1 MSHFTVDQLAAHL
14 ERTFGGRA
22 VTDTDAKGQVVLNF
36 HISNPH
42 ESRHPVVLT
51 AHSYRGAVS
60 LCSLWFGQVEISKA
74 LDPAD
79 LVPAMEAILR
89 GEIVAVARYKSR
101 DAYDDRRRAAG
112 NRSTWLYQIPD
123 DAEALSAMKEK
134 LCTRASLGEKIMG
147 NMTGV
152 FEVYDWESTSVLER

>member
-1 MSHFTVDQLAAHL
+1 MSHFTVDGLASHL

-22 VTDTDAKGQVVLNF
+22 VTDTDAKGQAVLNF
-36 HISNPH
+36 HIPNPH
-42 ESRHPVVLT
+42 EPHHPVVLT

-89 GEIVAVARYKSR
+89 GEIVAMVRYKSR
-101 DAYDDRRRAAG
+101 DAFDDRRCASG
-112 NRSTWLYQIPD
+112 NRSAWLYQIPD
-123 DAEALSAMKEK
+123 DAEALSAMKKKLGAPASFWEK
-134 LCTRASLGEKIMG
+134 LLGS
-147 NMTGV
+147 MTGV
-152 FEVYDWESTSVLER
+152 FEVYDWESTSVSER